1 MWRDEGGA
9 LTVEEEIEK
18 AFRAALD
25 SGDTLDEAADRATK
39 GLGILVK
46 QGGSLNLSF
55 VAHVA
60 PIVHRIRTKLEKE
73 LA

>member
-1 MWRDEGGA
+1 M
-9 LTVEEEIEK
+9 TVEEEIEK

-25 SGDTLDEAADRATK
+25 NGDTLDEAANRATK
-39 GLGILVK
+39 GLVILMR

-55 VAHVA
+55 VSHVA